1 MAGSGTRNLN
11 EQCQPN
17 YRFEVIDT
25 DYNPTMKTQMHRFL
39 RVSLK
44 SNFGH
49 YSYSNYRK
57 PRGFSSLC
65 SVFNVLLPRLLA
77 NEAVETGT
85 WNPWYLNLSIYLWKL
100 GLPSPTKEEDFRKY
114 YRPNYSFKS
123 LSPGSHL
130 MAKRISLEIFRTS
143 SSIFLEECY
152 SRRNITEEIPRLF
165 L

>member
-85 WNPWYLNLSIYLWKL
+85 
-100 GLPSPTKEEDFRKY
+100 
-114 YRPNYSFKS
+114 
-123 LSPGSHL
+123 
-130 MAKRISLEIFRTS
+130 
-143 SSIFLEECY
+143 
-152 SRRNITEEIPRLF
+152 
-165 L
+165 